1 MSAVVR
7 ALRFA
12 RAHARRIVLG
22 GVLLILAGVLGTC
35 SPTASQLEQ
44 VQARGVLRMATV
56 NSPTTYYQGRD
67 GPTGFEYDLAAQ
79 FAAHLGVELEVV
91 LATTPPETFKLINRA
106 EADFAAAGL
115 GVSALR
121 RALYHFTPPLLTVKP
136 QLVYRMGRRR
146 PKTLAH
152 LDGRLV
158 VVKGSVPAELLASLR
173 DDFPDL
179 QWEETAEQESEA
191 LLHAVAEGELD
202 YTIAYSDIV
211 AINQRYYPQLRVAFA
226 LEDETPLAWAFSRLG
241 DSSLFDA
248 ADAFIERLD
257 ADDIAILHDRHFGHI
272 EELDYVSSVALAK
285 HAENRLPRYRR
296 HFEEAGRVH
305 EIDWRLLA
313 AMGYQESHWDPD
325 AVSPTGVRGIM
336 MLTLATADFLGVTD
350 REDPR
355 QSIEG
360 GARYFRRLLDQI
372 PEVPLPDRYWMAL
385 AGYNMGL
392 GHLIDARALTVQRGG
407 DPTRWLDVRE
417 SLPLLTQQ
425 RWHKQTRYGYARGFE
440 ALHYVA
446 NVRTFYDMLVWI
458 TEGRPTAGGDTTEAV
473 DDVLPDTPD
482 LAPAPTPRP
491 ELNPL
496 DINPPLL

>member
-1 MSAVVR
+1 MSAVLR
-7 ALRFA
+7 AARFA
-12 RAHARRIVLG
+12 RAHARRILLV
-22 GVLLILAGVLGTC
+22 GVLLMLVGILGTC

-44 VQARGVLRMATV
+44 VKARGVLRLATV
-56 NSPTTYYQGRD
+56 NSPTTFYEGRD

-79 FAAHLGVELEVV
+79 FAAQLGVHLEVV
-91 LATTPPETFKLINRA
+91 VAATPPETLKMINRG

-136 QLVYRMGRRR
+136 QLIYRMGRRR
-146 PKTLAH
+146 PKTLAD

-158 VVKGSVPAELLASLR
+158 VVRGSLPAELLQELQGAFPELR
-173 DDFPDL
+173 
-179 QWEETAEQESEA
+179 WEETDEQESEA
-191 LLHAVAEGELD
+191 LLHAVAQGELD

-226 LEDETPLAWAFSRLG
+226 LEDETPLAWAFTRLG
-241 DSSLFDA
+241 DTSLFDQA
-248 ADAFIERLD
+248 KAFIEGLD
-257 ADDIAILHDRHFGHI
+257 ETEVAILHDRHFGHV

-285 HAENRLPRYRR
+285 HAESRLPRYRR
-296 HFEEAGRVH
+296 HFEAAGRAH
-305 EIDWRLLA
+305 DIDWRLLA
-313 AMGYQESHWDPD
+313 AMGYQESHWDPA

-350 REDPR
+350 REDPQ

-372 PEVPLPDRYWMAL
+372 PEVPLPDRYWLAL

-392 GHLIDARALTVQRGG
+392 GHLIDARALTEKRGA
-407 DPTRWLDVRE
+407 DPNRWLDVRD
-417 SLPLLTQQ
+417 SLPLLTQP
-425 RWHKQTRYGYARGFE
+425 RWHKQTKYGYARGFE
-440 ALHYVA
+440 ALHYVS

-458 TEGRPTAGGDTTEAV
+458 TEGRAAPAAEPDSSEAV
-473 DDVLPDTPD
+473 PDTPD
-482 LAPAPTPRP
+482 LAPTPTPRP

-496 DINPPLL
+496 DINPPLM